1 MIISRDQEHPLN
13 GPRPADLGLQRRR
26 PSAVSKIRGN
36 NKMSNYFRGGRDGME
51 IFGINTL
58 RSQAGKVH
66 IRAFHIFEAAVVA
79 AVIAG
84 LAALI

>member
-13 GPRPADLGLQRRR
+13 GPRPGDLGLQRRR
-26 PSAVSKIRGN
+26 PSAVSQIQGN
-36 NKMSNYFRGGRDGME
+36 YKMSNYFSGGRDGME
-51 IFGINTL
+51 IFGIKAL

-66 IRAFHIFEAAVVA
+66 IRPFHIFEAAAVA

>member
-1 MIISRDQEHPLN
+1 MIISRDQDTPLT
-13 GPRPADLGLQRRR
+13 GTVRPTSACSAGA
-26 PSAVSKIRGN
+26 PSAVSQIRGN

-66 IRAFHIFEAAVVA
+66 IRAFHIFEAAVVV